1 MKDFFPEHHL
11 GGGPECR
18 EDSSKL
24 CTHAG
29 DGGRKDTVLETQGE
43 EAEVQAREPVGEFI
57 ASKYHTAQGHG
68 PHH

>member
-1 MKDFFPEHHL
+1 MKDSFSEHHL

-29 DGGRKDTVLETQGE
+29 DGGRKDSVLETERGG
-43 EAEVQAREPVGEFI
+43 EVQARQTGGEFI

-68 PHH
+68 PDH